1 MNHFFFLPNCLLI
14 LADKNPH
21 RAEEATDK
29 FKEIQNA
36 YSILSDPNERSWY
49 DNHRDSILKGVEEG
63 DEVNNK
69 RKQQANYIS
78 LPFLSIGLSWY

>member
-1 MNHFFFLPNCLLI
+1 MF
-14 LADKNPH
+14 ADKNPH

-36 YSILSDPNERSWY
+36 YAILSDPNERSWY

-63 DEVNNK
+63 SEVKSKNK
-69 RKQQANYIS
+69 IREMVQEMVLIA
-78 LPFLSIGLSWY
+78 F